1 VAEEILYNKLIRD
14 KIPEIIENAG
24 KEYEIHKADQKEYI
38 EKLLLKVEEEL
49 AEFKEE
55 PSIAEMADLFEVL
68 DAVIDHYNFDK
79 QEIKDYQD
87 RKRKE
92 RGGFEKQ
99 LVLDKV
105 IEK

>member
-1 VAEEILYNKLIRD
+1 VAEEILYDKLIRD

-24 KEYEIHKADQKEYI
+24 KEYEIHKADQEEYI

-68 DAVIDHYNFDK
+68 DAVIDYYDFERK
-79 QEIKDYQD
+79 EIKKYQAD
-87 RKRKE
+87 KRKE
-92 RGGFEKQ
+92 RGGFKKQ
-99 LVLDKV
+99 LILEKV

>member
-1 VAEEILYNKLIRD
+1 MAEEILYNKLIRD

-24 KEYEIHKADQKEYI
+24 KEYEIHRADEQEYI

-68 DAVIDHYNFDK
+68 DSVINYYDFDK
-79 QEIKDYQD
+79 QKIKNYQKK
-87 RKRKE
+87 KRKE
-92 RGGFEKQ
+92 RGGFRKQ
-99 LVLDKV
+99 LILDKV

>member
-1 VAEEILYNKLIRD
+1 MAEEILYNKLIRD

-24 KEYEIHKADQKEYI
+24 KEYEIHRADEQEYI

-68 DAVIDHYNFDK
+68 DSVINYYDFDK
-79 QEIKDYQD
+79 QKIKNYQKK
-87 RKRKE
+87 KRKE

-99 LVLDKV
+99 LILDKV